1 MTFNNVL
8 KSIDLILYFSVI
20 CSQTLDKI
28 MAEKCTFGC
37 SAKSNCAKWDP
48 IEECDT
54 LMKSIENETDVRK
67 IAQTADRCLHLMSMN
82 DACEFMVKHQYP
94 ITFENIVKFKKIA
107 TKSYQIRLEIMK
119 QLILQ

>member
-1 MTFNNVL
+1 
-8 KSIDLILYFSVI
+8 
-20 CSQTLDKI
+20 

-37 SAKSNCAKWDP
+37 SAKSYCAKWDP

-94 ITFENIVKFKKIA
+94 ITVENIVKFKMIA
-107 TKSYQIRLEIMK
+107 TKSYQIRLEMMK
-119 QLILQ
+119 QLILN